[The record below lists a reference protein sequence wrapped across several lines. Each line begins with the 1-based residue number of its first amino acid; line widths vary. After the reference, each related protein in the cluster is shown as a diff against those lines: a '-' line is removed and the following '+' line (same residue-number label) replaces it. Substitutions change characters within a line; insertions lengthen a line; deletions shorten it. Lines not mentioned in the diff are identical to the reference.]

1 MLGILNALKSS
12 LLCLFILCVASP
24 GLTDPFIIP
33 IVLPILGCRIFGI
46 TQYVAC
52 IFHLV
57 IKILI
62 SCLLKMISLGVGV
75 LAFTL
80 FDVSEL
86 TVSDINW

>member
-1 MLGILNALKSS
+1 MLGILTALKSS
-12 LLCLFILCVASP
+12 SLCLFTLCVASP

-33 IVLPILGCRIFGI
+33 MVLPILGCHIFGI
-46 TQYVAC
+46 TQYAAC

-57 IKILI
+57 IKTLI
-62 SCLLKMISLGVGV
+62 SCLLRMISLGVGV

-86 TVSDINW
+86 TVSDINC